1 MTWARK
7 LQKPSPSSTVW
18 PNPMLHNPAS
28 DRAAM
33 PVAADDSQAHREL
46 VLASEALLS
55 ELESSLHAS
64 QQALLARDLTAI
76 EQQTREQQR
85 LQRGLAALWS
95 SSVAAPIGPPPGA
108 SGARFAPEFS
118 PQLRPAQMR
127 ILHLARVQSGL
138 LRRAQ
143 QTLAILANFAAGP
156 EACYHVAANASQ
168 R

>member
-1 MTWARK
+1 MTWAPR
-7 LQKPSPSSTVW
+7 LPKPSTSSTVW
-18 PNPMLHNPAS
+18 PNSMSPDLTS

-33 PVAADDSQAHREL
+33 PIAADGSQSYQEL

-55 ELESSLHAS
+55 ELESSLHAG
-64 QQALLARDLTAI
+64 QQALLARDLAAI
-76 EQQTREQQR
+76 EQQTRDQQR

-95 SSVAAPIGPPPGA
+95 SSVASPIGPAPGA
-108 SGARFAPEFS
+108 SGPRFAPEFS
-118 PQLRPAQMR
+118 LQLRPAQMR
-127 ILHLARVQSGL
+127 ILHLARAQSGL